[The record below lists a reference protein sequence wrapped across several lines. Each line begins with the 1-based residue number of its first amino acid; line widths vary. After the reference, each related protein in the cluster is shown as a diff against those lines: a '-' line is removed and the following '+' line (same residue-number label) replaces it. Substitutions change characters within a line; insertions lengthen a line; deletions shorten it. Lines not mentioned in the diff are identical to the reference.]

1 MLVNSEGYSER
12 VTPDNGRKETTGVF
26 LAIVVILLL
35 GGFWGS
41 QNQVDVTPPPKHLS
55 LSVIEKAV
63 LVALI
68 NAGDEILFMAENGD
82 SLPQIDELIASD
94 LPPFSSQIQ
103 DVASYR
109 WQQLKGCYLGIPERA
124 ESSAQFMLTFD
135 GGINVYWSSL
145 VTAVEHTL
153 ETKNCHPDASWQVFN
168 NA

>member
-26 LAIVVILLL
+26 LAIVVVLLL

-41 QNQVDVTPPPKHLS
+41 QNQVDVTSSPKHLS
-55 LSVIEKAV
+55 LSVTEKAV

-68 NAGDEILFMAENGD
+68 NAGDEILFLAENGD

-94 LPPFSSQIQ
+94 LPPFASQIQ
-103 DVASYR
+103 GVAVYH
-109 WQQLKGCYLGIPERA
+109 WQQLQGCYLGIPEGG
-124 ESSAQFMLTFD
+124 ESLAQFMLTFD
-135 GGINVYWSSL
+135 GGVNVYWSSL
-145 VTAVEHTL
+145 EKVNAHTL
-153 ETKNCHPDASWQVFN
+153 ETQNCHPDESWQVFS